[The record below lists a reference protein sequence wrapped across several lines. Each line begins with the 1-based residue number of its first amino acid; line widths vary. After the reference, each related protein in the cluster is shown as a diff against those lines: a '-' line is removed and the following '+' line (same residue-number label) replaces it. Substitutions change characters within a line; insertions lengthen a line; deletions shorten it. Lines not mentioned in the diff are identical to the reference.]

1 MWRKRAEDLFAAFV
15 IGNGVLDL
23 IAPRRRVFLWVFG
36 PERLRKLILWFA
48 DHPAAMRLR
57 GIARVGLGIG
67 LALRQY
73 RKTPEPSWY
82 QSWFPRYRWALVI
95 APVGLLGVVL
105 PIVLYR
111 RTKNEAARKKGKAAT
126 IARVTELS
134 ATSEQ
139 SFEDAINRGIQR
151 ATSTLRN
158 VESAWIKDMNV
169 LIENGRIT
177 AYKVNMAITF
187 VLDDDESPS

>member
-23 IAPRRRVFLWVFG
+23 IAPRRRLFLWVFG

-82 QSWFPRYRWALVI
+82 QSWFPRYRWARDSACRI
-95 APVGLLGVVL
+95 ASSCPTHRALQAHQDRSS
-105 PIVLYR
+105 P
-111 RTKNEAARKKGKAAT
+111 KKRK
-126 IARVTELS
+126 
-134 ATSEQ
+134 
-139 SFEDAINRGIQR
+139 
-151 ATSTLRN
+151 
-158 VESAWIKDMNV
+158 
-169 LIENGRIT
+169 
-177 AYKVNMAITF
+177 
-187 VLDDDESPS
+187 

>member
-1 MWRKRAEDLFAAFV
+1 MWRKRAEDLFTAFV

-82 QSWFPRYRWALVI
+82 QSWFPRYRWTLVI

-111 RTKNEAARKKGKAAT
+111 RTKSEAARKKGKTAT

-169 LIENGRIT
+169 MIENGRIT

-187 VLDDDESPS
+187 VLDDGERPS

>member
-1 MWRKRAEDLFAAFV
+1 
-15 IGNGVLDL
+15 
-23 IAPRRRVFLWVFG
+23 
-36 PERLRKLILWFA
+36 
-48 DHPAAMRLR
+48 
-57 GIARVGLGIG
+57 
-67 LALRQY
+67 
-73 RKTPEPSWY
+73 
-82 QSWFPRYRWALVI
+82 VI

-169 LIENGRIT
+169 MIENGNIT

-187 VLDDDESPS
+187 VLEGGERPS

>member
-1 MWRKRAEDLFAAFV
+1 MWRRRAEDLFAAFV

-82 QSWFPRYRWALVI
+82 QCWFPRYRWALVI

-111 RTKNEAARKKGKAAT
+111 RTKSEAARKKGKTAT

-139 SFEDAINRGIQR
+139 SFEDAINRGIKR

-169 LIENGRIT
+169 MIENGRIM

-187 VLDDDESPS
+187 VLDDDESPG

>member
-1 MWRKRAEDLFAAFV
+1 MWRNRAEDLFAAFV

-82 QSWFPRYRWALVI
+82 QSRFPRYRWALVI

-111 RTKNEAARKKGKAAT
+111 RTKSEAARKKGKTAT

-139 SFEDAINRGIQR
+139 SFEAAINRGIQR

-169 LIENGRIT
+169 MIENGRIT

-187 VLDDDESPS
+187 VLEGGESPS